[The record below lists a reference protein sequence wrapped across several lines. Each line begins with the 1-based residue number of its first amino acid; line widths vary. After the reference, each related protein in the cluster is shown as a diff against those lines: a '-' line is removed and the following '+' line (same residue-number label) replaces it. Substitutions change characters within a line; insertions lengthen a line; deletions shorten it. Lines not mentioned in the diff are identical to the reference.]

1 MRRQQLMQLIGTL
14 VVGAALVVLPTVALA
29 QGITGTGHDMKGEVW
44 NTSGEICI
52 VCHTPHDADNAVA
65 AAPLWNHEVTA
76 VAVYQVYSSATLDS
90 IPGDPAGVSKL
101 CLSCHDGTVA
111 LDNFGGSTGGGD
123 FISAANLVG
132 PSDLRYEHPI
142 SVAYDSTADGGLRDE
157 TVALSGIAG
166 SSGTINDDML
176 FGGNVE
182 CASCHDP
189 HDAAGLTSF
198 LVKANTA
205 SDLCLTCHDK

>member
-1 MRRQQLMQLIGTL
+1 MRRQHLTQIIGTL
-14 VVGAALVVLPTVALA
+14 VVAAALVALPTVAFA
-29 QGITGTGHDMKGEVW
+29 QGITDTGHDMKAETW

-52 VCHTPHDADNAVA
+52 VCHTPHDADQTVTS
-65 AAPLWNHEVTA
+65 APLWNHEVTA
-76 VAVYQVYSSATLDS
+76 TAAYQVYSSATLDS

-111 LDNFGGSTGGGD
+111 LDSFGGGTGIN
-123 FISAANLVG
+123 FIGAGFVVG

-142 SVAYDSTADGGLRDE
+142 SMAYDSAADDGLRDE
-157 TVALSGIAG
+157 LVALSGIAG
-166 SSGTINDDML
+166 SAGTIDEDML
-176 FGGNVE
+176 FAGNVE

-189 HDAAGLTSF
+189 HDAAGLSNF